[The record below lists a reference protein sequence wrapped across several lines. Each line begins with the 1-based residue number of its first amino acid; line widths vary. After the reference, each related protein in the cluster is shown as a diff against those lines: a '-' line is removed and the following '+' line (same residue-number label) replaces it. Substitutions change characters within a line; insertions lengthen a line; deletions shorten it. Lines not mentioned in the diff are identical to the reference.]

1 VEKTMAN
8 KTTTVQAKGTP
19 AEVKTFTDVHRHYV
33 MAKND
38 LEQRTFRKNGFDD
51 ADKMFASYID
61 EASWPYSSTLFDP
74 QPYTTILEKSARLV
88 GSKPKGRM
96 VPREG
101 GDALGAYI
109 NNELLSYQW
118 DDNARLG
125 ESMISKWIMMDQGV
139 RKYGSKF
146 GICKWR
152 YECRVVDGKK
162 TVIYDGPD
170 FVVAN
175 TRDCLPNPSYS
186 FIKQWFQHREYV
198 TLYDLTKVND
208 VARTE
213 PVYKNL
219 DILRLSL
226 KEDGKG
232 KGDQR
237 ESQTVSKNKQM
248 KGLTDYL
255 GQDEVFKTVEI
266 ITEYRPDRW
275 ITFAPRHGVVIRD
288 IPNPYKHQEI
298 PVVHLKYYPLED
310 DLYGVSELEPVAKQI
325 RAINAHVSAYSDR
338 LALKLRPPIHVNPV
352 NVRMH
357 TLVWNPEAKWL
368 MNNPNQDVQ
377 LMQMNNGD
385 DASFTTIYNTLRGSL
400 LNALGEASQGVSQ
413 ANPTQDAGRVT
424 ATEIKDT
431 AFTRNV
437 RDNMNQI
444 FLSEGLKKQIMF
456 WHAMNQQ
463 FMFSGKT
470 EKAKVI
476 RIVGRDA
483 VEFFNRAGLSDIR
496 PTQDDAMQMAMGQ
509 ELTDV
514 PAGPRFPVDLG
525 DDMGEVA
532 KFQPDDYGDGGNL
545 IIEPGDLVGNYDYMP
560 DIETMQAPSDQQIE
574 AKLTAILTT
583 ISNPV
588 ILGML
593 QQEGTKPKVKELIVK
608 MIEATKVI
616 KDADQYFEDAP
627 PPQPQMPGM
636 PGEVPP
642 DVQQNQAQP
651 GGGNSPEAGAPTQ
664 GAGGDPRFSGGA
676 QAMAGGQN
684 QPFMG

>member
-1 VEKTMAN
+1 MA
-8 KTTTVQAKGTP
+8 KGTQLEPKGTP
-19 AEVKTFTDVHRHYV
+19 AEVSTFHDVNKHYV

-38 LEQRTFRKNGFDD
+38 LLTRTSRKNGFDD

-61 EASWPYSSTLFDP
+61 ESSWPYSSTLFDP

-125 ESMISKWIMMDQGV
+125 ESMIAKWIGGDQGT

-146 GICKWR
+146 GLAKWR
-152 YECRVVDGKK
+152 YECRKEDGKK
-162 TVIYDGPD
+162 VVFYDGPD
-170 FVVAN
+170 FVWCN
-175 TRDCLPNPSYS
+175 TRDSLPNPSYS
-186 FIKQWFQHREYV
+186 TIQKWFQHREYV
-198 TLYDLTKVND
+198 TLDELTKVND
-208 VARTE
+208 VSRSE

-219 DILRLSL
+219 DILREVLR
-226 KEDGKG
+226 KDGKG
-232 KGDQR
+232 KGDNR
-237 ESQTVSKNKQM
+237 EATTISKNKQM
-248 KGLTDYL
+248 KGLTDFM
-255 GQDEVFKTVEI
+255 GQDELFKVIEI
-266 ITEYRPDRW
+266 VTEYRPNRW
-275 ITFAPRHGVVIRD
+275 ITFTPRHGVVIRD
-288 IPNPYKHQEI
+288 IPNPYKHGEI

-338 LALKLRPPIHVNPV
+338 LALKLRPPLHVNPV

-357 TLVWNPEAKWL
+357 TLEWNPEAKWL

-377 LMQMNNGD
+377 IMNMQNGD
-385 DASFTTIYNTLRGSL
+385 DASFTQIYNTLRGSL
-400 LNALGEASQGVSQ
+400 LNALGEASQGTSTV
-413 ANPTQDAGRVT
+413 NPTQDAGRVT

-444 FLSEGLKKQIMF
+444 FLSEALKKQIMF
-456 WHAMNQQ
+456 WHSMNQQ
-463 FMFSGKT
+463 FMFQGRA
-470 EKAKVI
+470 EKAKII

-496 PTQDDAMQMAMGQ
+496 PTDEDAMQMAQGQ
-509 ELTDV
+509 ELADV

-532 KFQPDDYGDGGNL
+532 KFQPDDYGEGGNL
-545 IIEPGDLVGNYDYMP
+545 IIEPGDLAGNYDYVP
-560 DIETMQAPSDQQIE
+560 DIETMQAPSNEQIE
-574 AKLTAILTT
+574 KKLMELMGLVL
-583 ISNPV
+583 NPAV
-588 ILGML
+588 TQALA
-593 QQEGTKPKVKELIVK
+593 QEGKRVKVADLLVK
-608 MIEATKVI
+608 AFEATRII
-616 KDADQYFEDAP
+616 KDADQYFEDL
-627 PPQPQMPGM
+627 PQQQPMMPGM
-636 PGEVPP
+636 PGQPSP
-642 DVQQNQAQP
+642 DGQ
-651 GGGNSPEAGAPTQ
+651 PTQ
-664 GAGGDPRFSGGA
+664 PGGA
-676 QAMAGGQN
+676 QAPTAGAPGQGGPPNAGMGGSPPPMAPGPN
-684 QPFMG
+684 QQLMA

>member
-1 VEKTMAN
+1 MAKRSAVEP
-8 KTTTVQAKGTP
+8 KGTP
-19 AEVKTFTDVHRHYV
+19 EEVQTFHDVYNHYT
-33 MAKND
+33 MARND

-61 EASWPYSSTLFDP
+61 ESSWPYSSTLFDP
-74 QPYTTILEKSARLV
+74 QPYTTILEKSARLI

-96 VPREG
+96 IPREG

-125 ESMISKWIMMDQGV
+125 ESMISKWIQGDQGV

-146 GICKWR
+146 GLAKWR

-162 TVIYDGPD
+162 VVFYDGPD
-170 FVVAN
+170 FFWVN

-186 FIKQWFQHREYV
+186 SVQKWFQHREYV

-208 VARTE
+208 AARTE

-219 DILRLSL
+219 ETLRLAL
-226 KEDGKG
+226 KEAGKG

-237 ESQTVSKNKQM
+237 EATTLSKNKQM

-255 GQDEVFKTVEI
+255 GQDELYKTIEI

-275 ITFAPRHGVVIRD
+275 ITFAPKHGVVIRD
-288 IPNPYKHQEI
+288 IKNPYKHQEI

-325 RAINAHVSAYSDR
+325 RAINAHISAYSDR
-338 LALKLRPPIHVNPV
+338 LALKLRPPLHVNPT

-357 TLVWNPEAKWL
+357 TLEWNPEAKWL

-377 LMQMNNGD
+377 IMNMNNGD
-385 DASFTTIYNTLRGSL
+385 DASFTDIYNTLRGSL

-413 ANPTQDAGRVT
+413 VNPTQDTGRVT

-444 FLSEGLKKQIMF
+444 FLAEALKKQIMF
-456 WHAMNQQ
+456 WHSMNQQ
-463 FMFSGKT
+463 YMFQGSA

-483 VEFFNRAGLSDIR
+483 VEFFKRSGLADVR
-496 PTQDDAMQMAMGQ
+496 PTEEDALALAQGQ
-509 ELTDV
+509 GLAEV

-525 DDMGEVA
+525 DGLGEVA

-545 IIEPGDLVGNYDYMP
+545 IIEEGDLAGNYDYMP
-560 DIETMQAPSDQQIE
+560 DIETMQAPSDEQIE
-574 AKLTAILTT
+574 QKLTAILAT
-583 ISNPV
+583 ITNPV
-588 ILGML
+588 ILQML
-593 QQEGTKPKVKELIVK
+593 AQENKRPKVSDLLVK
-608 MIEATKVI
+608 MFEATKVI
-616 KDADQYFEDAP
+616 KDADQYFEDIPQQPMLAP
-627 PPQPQMPGM
+627 GQPTLDG
-636 PGEVPP
+636 
-642 DVQQNQAQP
+642 QQNQTLA
-651 GGGNSPEAGAPTQ
+651 GGGNTPEAGAPDQ
-664 GAGGDPRFSGGA
+664 GNGGNPGLQGSA
-676 QAMAGGQN
+676 APMAGGQN
-684 QPFMG
+684 QPFMGGPSFV